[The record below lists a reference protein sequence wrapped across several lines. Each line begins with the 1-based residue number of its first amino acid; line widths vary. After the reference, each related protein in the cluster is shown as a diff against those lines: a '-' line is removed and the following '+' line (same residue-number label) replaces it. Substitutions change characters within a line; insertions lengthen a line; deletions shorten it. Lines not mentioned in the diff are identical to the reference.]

1 MKGLFD
7 KNRTSVSFI
16 VTGSAR
22 LDYYRKG
29 GDSLQGRYHYYRLHP
44 FTMTECSREADDA
57 LVAQLLRFGGF
68 PEPFLRGEA
77 RFHRRWLREHSARV
91 IYEDLRDLEHVREVS
106 MLDLL
111 LSHLPACVGSPL
123 SINSLSKL
131 LQVAFITVERWLAIF
146 ERLYLCY
153 RIPPFGAKRI
163 RAVRKE
169 KKLYFWDWS
178 RISDRGARFENMVA
192 GHLLKYCH
200 YVEDTEGY
208 DMELRFIR
216 DTDKR
221 EVDFVVLRDGRA
233 EFAVECK
240 SGERNASPACRYFR
254 ERTDISR
261 FTKCIWGQRILA
273 MKQPTRAFC
282 RSRPSAAKWLALEA
296 VLKRIPAT
304 GREMFCHSQGDG
316 DGAFVEQNCGG
327 GFGVFGNGGHAQ
339 NFIGHVSPLLSHE
352 GSRTNRQTNDQ
363 NSHCVSHI
371 STRFNK
377 PRRPRIPATRRTGRG
392 FARRPKDRI
401 RWVWRVRLR
410 RVRET
415 GA

>member
-1 MKGLFD
+1 MEPRYIMDHIEADIADRMIFIGGPRQVGKTTLAISLLGQDQNESSPAYLNWDVLADREDILAGRLPSGQTRIIFDEIHKYAQWRNLMKGLFD
-7 KNRTSVSFI
+7 KNKTSVSFI

-44 FTMTECSREADDA
+44 FTLMECGPKPDNA

-68 PEPFLRGEA
+68 PEPLLRGET

-91 IYEDLRDLEHVREVS
+91 IYEDLRDLENVREVS

-123 SINSLSKL
+123 SVNSLSKL
-131 LQVAFITVERWLAIF
+131 LQVAYETVERWLAIF
-146 ERLYLCY
+146 ERLYMCY
-153 RIPPFGAKRI
+153 RIPPFGAKKI

-178 RISDRGARFENMVA
+178 RIADRGARFENMVA

-221 EVDFVVLRDGRA
+221 EVDFVVLRDGYA

-240 SGERNASPACRYFR
+240 TGERGTSPTCRYFR
-254 ERTDISR
+254 ERTDIPR
-261 FTKCIWGQRILA
+261 FYQVHLGTKDFGNA
-273 MKQPTRAFC
+273 TDNTRVLPFSTFC
-282 RSRPSAAKWLALEA
+282 RELGLP
-296 VLKRIPAT
+296 
-304 GREMFCHSQGDG
+304 
-316 DGAFVEQNCGG
+316 
-327 GFGVFGNGGHAQ
+327 
-339 NFIGHVSPLLSHE
+339 
-352 GSRTNRQTNDQ
+352 
-363 NSHCVSHI
+363 
-371 STRFNK
+371 
-377 PRRPRIPATRRTGRG
+377 
-392 FARRPKDRI
+392 
-401 RWVWRVRLR
+401 
-410 RVRET
+410 
-415 GA
+415 